1 MCETY
6 AGISGV
12 VIVIMG
18 MSEYLRYLP
27 FVLIVSV
34 LFCGCLGSPSAWGT
48 AENITYDEAVEISL
62 QNSEVLADIGGVNY
76 SVSDYAV
83 AESPEGLVYMVVIQK
98 YADDGFPAGQVIPM
112 VSMDGRVVY
121 VGGSY
126 PPPRPPGMMNGD
138 NNDIHHVSRDAALK
152 LALSDIR
159 DQGISPYMTDGH
171 PAYTFDVTS
180 QNDGNIIYNF
190 RIQAEDYNISK
201 VSISSVNGRVV
212 YRKSGIHEP
221 LHIIPP
227 EYFSGKST
235 SADLLLNSSGENE

>member
-1 MCETY
+1 
-6 AGISGV
+6 
-12 VIVIMG
+12 MG
-18 MSEYLRYLP
+18 MSEYLHYLLP
-27 FVLIVSV
+27 VVIVAV
-34 LFCGCLGSPSAWGT
+34 FFCGCLDSAT
-48 AENITYDEAVEISL
+48 YADAAENITYAEAVGLSL
-62 QNSEVLADIGGVNY
+62 RNSEVLDDIGGVNY
-76 SVSDYAV
+76 TVSDYAV
-83 AESPEGLVYMVVIQK
+83 AESPEGDVYMIVIQK

-112 VSMDGRVVY
+112 VSMDGEVVY
-121 VGGSY
+121 IGSSF

-138 NNDIHHVSRDAALK
+138 NNDTHHVSRDEALE

-159 DQGISPYMTDGH
+159 DQGISPYMMDGQ
-171 PAYTFDVTS
+171 PYYTFDVTS

-190 RIQAEDYNISK
+190 RIQTEDYNISK

-235 SADLLLNSSGENE
+235 RADVLLNSSGENE